1 MRFYL
6 AAIVASLFLV
16 SCGENKV
23 RIEIRGGDGNLVR
36 LDANSVQYKFNKH
49 VSEGVYVLPEQDS
62 DIDLRPGSYTVS
74 VSTGRYLESRS
85 VVVETAPIS
94 GTQEYSIVFEV
105 PTEETGKVEP
115 YGTIVYASTPQTKRS
130 WDLFSITA
138 DGTKTT
144 RLTDTKETEQH
155 PAWSPDGQKILFTRG
170 EAMSNIDIYKMNQD
184 GSGIVRLTEHEQRD
198 QRACWSPD
206 GNQIAFVSQRDGEK
220 AVWIMNADGSNKRKL
235 IAGREPSWSPDGN
248 QIAFTSSAFHDND
261 EIYVINIDGSD
272 KVRLTNNRKFD
283 WFPSWD
289 PVGRRVAYNSEQYGG
304 QELILSLA
312 DGTGIIRITNAEKT
326 YEQEPIWSPDGKSLA
341 YAGKMQEDDYDI
353 YIVSTRGF
361 DLDDIPKPIGMPLNL
376 TDNNDRDDMS
386 PDWRSF

>member
-1 MRFYL
+1 
-6 AAIVASLFLV
+6 
-16 SCGENKV
+16 
-23 RIEIRGGDGNLVR
+23 
-36 LDANSVQYKFNKH
+36 
-49 VSEGVYVLPEQDS
+49 
-62 DIDLRPGSYTVS
+62 
-74 VSTGRYLESRS
+74 
-85 VVVETAPIS
+85 
-94 GTQEYSIVFEV
+94 
-105 PTEETGKVEP
+105 
-115 YGTIVYASTPQTKRS
+115 
-130 WDLFSITA
+130 
-138 DGTKTT
+138 
-144 RLTDTKETEQH
+144 
-155 PAWSPDGQKILFTRG
+155 
-170 EAMSNIDIYKMNQD
+170 MSNIDIYKMNQD

-283 WFPSWD
+283 WFPSCD
-289 PVGRRVAYNSEQYGG
+289 PVGSLVAYNSEQYGG